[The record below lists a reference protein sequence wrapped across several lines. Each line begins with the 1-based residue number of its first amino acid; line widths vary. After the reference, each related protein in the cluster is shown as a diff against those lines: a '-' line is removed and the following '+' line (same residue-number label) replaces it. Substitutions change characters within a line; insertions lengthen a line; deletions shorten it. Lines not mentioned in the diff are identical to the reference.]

1 MSMIKKKRIRQR
13 QVNTGNVE
21 GRPKGVLPIII
32 GKEEIGLASV
42 KKSLAIQD
50 GMVTALNSIDKSI
63 QKTAT
68 SLMIFQKLSALSLN
82 VSEFEKMGRKLNI
95 INDDYK
101 EVWDSVAAVENKQKD
116 LSKTTQDNEKKIK
129 KLKDAWKSF
138 VGGLDKIGIAHNP
151 LDIMSQAN
159 NINAS
164 GNIIQAQTGMKGQN
178 LDMAKQSAKNL
189 FTDNMSKS
197 PQEAAQSLSA
207 VNQLTGKAGEG
218 LEQTTRAGL
227 LLQDAFGYGLT
238 DSIKSAGTLQQQF
251 GLQGAESFDLIIQA
265 TQAGLNKNGDLLET
279 INASSDKF
287 KTLGLGG
294 QEMFNMLINGAQN
307 GNVSI
312 SSIGNAVTEFSK
324 KAVGGGKDASD
335 GFAALGLDAGRM
347 TEAFGSGGETAKQA
361 FLETVNA
368 LNAMADPVSKNIA
381 GTKLFGDSW
390 GDLGQQGLAAL
401 SELNGSV
408 SLSSQ
413 HLDELNQLKF
423 NDASSA
429 ISSLANTINSGLA
442 GPMTTAVTFITNAIN
457 DFTAGLQGKVD
468 EINGI
473 FGMLGLG
480 IGIVG
485 GFISDNWSIIA
496 PILFGIITALN
507 AKAACDLVSAAATM
521 VLAAAQTAL
530 NAAFWAS
537 PIGLII
543 AAVIILIAVFFAVI
557 ALVNKFTG
565 TSLSATGLICSFFST
580 MAAVIHN
587 IFTGIGVIFFTSV
600 AVFMQLFGKFAN
612 FLSNVFNPPIKTVVN
627 LFFTMVDSIFG
638 ALQKVAAGIDAI
650 FGSNFEATITAQKE
664 KFSSIQKTVEKKLED
679 KKNKDD
685 EFNKKLEN
693 VDAKKVMEEF
703 NFNPEFKNVE
713 EEAKK
718 GYEGGAKKGLLKDK
732 FGNIKDILGGQNK
745 PFDPNNYAGDLGVD
759 NQPDLSATQNNL
771 NQNSQNNPNLSP
783 YQDSISKNTGDTA
796 ASTAA
801 MANTMDS
808 MDEELKYMR
817 DVAEQEIINRF
828 TLADLKLDINNN
840 NNIRNIA
847 DAESVTSMLNNSTS
861 EALYSFAEG
870 VTG

>member
-1 MSMIKKKRIRQR
+1 M
-13 QVNTGNVE
+13 E
-21 GRPKGVLPIII
+21 ERPKGVLPIII

-42 KKSLAIQD
+42 EYSLAIHD
-50 GMVTALNSIDKSI
+50 GMSTALSVIDNSI
-63 QKTAT
+63 QKTIT
-68 SLMIFQKLSALSLN
+68 SLMNFQRMNALFFN
-82 VSEFEKMGRKLNI
+82 VSSFEKMGKKLDI
-95 INDDYK
+95 IDGEYR
-101 EVWDSVAAVENKQKD
+101 EITDSVSNVEKKQKD
-116 LSKTTQDNEKKIK
+116 LGKATDDNEKKIK
-129 KLKDAWKSF
+129 KLKDVWKSF
-138 VGGLDKIGIAHNP
+138 VGGLDKMGIAHSP

-287 KTLGLGG
+287 KELGLGG
-294 QEMFNMLINGAQN
+294 QEMFNMLVNGAQN

-312 SSIGNAVTEFSK
+312 SSIGNAVTEFSQ
-324 KAVGGGKDASD
+324 KAVSGGKDASD
-335 GFAALGLDAGRM
+335 GFASLGLDAGRM

-368 LNAMADPVSKNIA
+368 LNAMDDPVSKNIA
-381 GTKLFGDSW
+381 GTKLFGNSW
-390 GDLGQQGLAAL
+390 GELGQQGLEAL

-423 NDASSA
+423 NNASGA
-429 ISSLANTINSGLA
+429 ISSLANTINGGLA
-442 GPMTTAVTFITNAIN
+442 GPMTTAVTFITNIIN

-496 PILFGIITALN
+496 PILFGIIAALN

-543 AAVIILIAVFFAVI
+543 AAVIILIVVFFAVI

-565 TSLSATGLICSFFST
+565 TTLSATGLISGFFSA

-612 FLSNVFNPPIKTVVN
+612 FLSNVFTPPIKTVIS
-627 LFFTMVDSIFG
+627 LFFTMVDNIFG

-650 FGSNFEATITAQKE
+650 FGSKFEATITAQRE
-664 KFSSIQKTVEKKLED
+664 KFSSIQKIVEKKLED

-685 EFNKKLEN
+685 EVNKKLEN
-693 VDAKKVMEEF
+693 LDAKKVMEEF
-703 NFNPEFKNVE
+703 NFKPEFKNVE

-718 GYEGGAKKGLLKDK
+718 GYEGGAKNGLLKGE

-745 PFDPNNYAGDLGVD
+745 PFDPDNYGDNLGAD

-771 NQNSQNNPNLSP
+771 NLNSQNNPNLSP
-783 YQDSISKNTGDTA
+783 YQDSISKNSGDTA

>member
-1 MSMIKKKRIRQR
+1 M
-13 QVNTGNVE
+13 E
-21 GRPKGVLPIII
+21 ERPKGALPIII

-68 SLMIFQKLSALSLN
+68 SLMIFQQLSSLSLN

-101 EVWDSVAAVENKQKD
+101 EVWDSVAAVEKKQKD

-129 KLKDAWKSF
+129 KLKDVWKSF

-287 KTLGLGG
+287 KKLGLGG
-294 QEMFNMLINGAQN
+294 QDMFNMLVNGAQN

-390 GDLGQQGLAAL
+390 GELGQQGLAAL
-401 SELNGSV
+401 TELNGSV

-413 HLDELNQLKF
+413 HLDELNQLKY
-423 NDASSA
+423 NNASSA
-429 ISSLANTINSGLA
+429 ISSLANTINAGLA
-442 GPMTTAVTFITNAIN
+442 GPMTTAVTFITNIIN

-496 PILFGIITALN
+496 PILFGIIAALN

-521 VLAAAQTAL
+521 VLTAAQTAL

-557 ALVNKFTG
+557 ALVNRFTG
-565 TSLSATGLICSFFST
+565 ISLSATGLISGFFST

-587 IFTGIGVIFFTSV
+587 IFTGIGVIFFTSI

-693 VDAKKVMEEF
+693 MDAKKVMEEF
-703 NFNPEFKNVE
+703 NFNAEFKNVE

-718 GYEGGAKKGLLKDK
+718 GYEGGAKNGLLKGE
-732 FGNIKDILGGQNK
+732 FGNIKNILGGENK
-745 PFDPNNYAGDLGVD
+745 PYDPNNYGGDLGVD

>member
-1 MSMIKKKRIRQR
+1 M
-13 QVNTGNVE
+13 E
-21 GRPKGVLPIII
+21 ERPKGVLPIII

-159 NINAS
+159 NINTS

-390 GDLGQQGLAAL
+390 GDLGHQGLAAL

-408 SLSSQ
+408 SVSSQ
-413 HLDELNQLKF
+413 HLEELNQLKF
-423 NDASSA
+423 SNATNA
-429 ISSLANTINSGLA
+429 ISSLANTINTGLA
-442 GPMTTAVTFITNAIN
+442 GPMTGAVSFITNTIN

-473 FGMLGLG
+473 FGMLGFG
-480 IGIVG
+480 ISIVG
-485 GFISDNWSIIA
+485 GFISDNWSIIE
-496 PILFGIITALN
+496 PIIFGIIAALTALQICELAATAVKLILATATTILTTAQAALN
-507 AKAACDLVSAAATM
+507 AV
-521 VLAAAQTAL
+521 
-530 NAAFWAS
+530 FWTS

-543 AAVIILIAVFFAVI
+543 IAVILLIAAFYAVI
-557 ALVNKFTG
+557 AVVNKFAG
-565 TSLSATGLICSFFST
+565 TSLSATGLICGFFS
-580 MAAVIHN
+580 AAGAVIQN
-587 IFTGIGVIFFTSV
+587 IFNYIGVIIFTSIV
-600 AVFMQLFGKFAN
+600 VFCQLFEKFAN
-612 FLSNVFNPPIKTVVN
+612 LLGNLFTNPIGTIIH
-627 LFFTMVDSIFG
+627 LFFTMTDTILG
-638 ALQKVAAGIDAI
+638 ALQKVAAALDSI
-650 FGSNFEATITAQKE
+650 FGTNSQSFIISVKEGLTILQKN
-664 KFSSIQKTVEKKLED
+664 IED
-679 KKNKDD
+679 KLGDKKYDENKIDKRFENLD
-685 EFNKKLEN
+685 VKK
-693 VDAKKVMEEF
+693 AMELYGF
-703 NFNPEFKNVE
+703 TPEFKNVRE
-713 EEAKK
+713 EIMK
-718 GYEGGAKKGLLKDK
+718 GYNSGDEFSKGGFDG
-732 FGNIKDILGGQNK
+732 IKDIFNGKNNPFSSDNFGGGT
-745 PFDPNNYAGDLGVD
+745 AIE
-759 NQPDLSATQNNL
+759 NNL
-771 NQNSQNNPNLSP
+771 NDNLTGGAAGF
-783 YQDSISKNTGDTA
+783 QDSISKNTGDTA

-847 DAESVTSMLNNSTS
+847 DAESVTSMLNDRTS

-870 VTG
+870 VNG

>member
-1 MSMIKKKRIRQR
+1 M
-13 QVNTGNVE
+13 E

-50 GMVTALNSIDKSI
+50 GMITALNTIDKSI

-116 LSKTTQDNEKKIK
+116 LSKTTQDNEKKLK
-129 KLKDAWKSF
+129 KLKDVWKSF
-138 VGGLDKIGIAHNP
+138 VGGLDKMGIDHSP
-151 LDIMSQAN
+151 LDILSQAS

-164 GNIIQAQTGMKGQN
+164 GNIIQAQTGMKGQD
-178 LDMAKQSAKNL
+178 LDMAKQSAKSL

-287 KTLGLGG
+287 KKLGLGG
-294 QEMFNMLINGAQN
+294 QEMFNMLVNGAQN

-368 LNAMADPVSKNIA
+368 LNAMDDPVSKNIA

-390 GDLGQQGLAAL
+390 GELGQQGLAAL

-423 NDASSA
+423 NNASSA
-429 ISSLANTINSGLA
+429 ISSLANTINAGLA
-442 GPMTTAVTFITNAIN
+442 GPMTTAVTFITNIIN

-496 PILFGIITALN
+496 PILFGIIAALTALQICEL
-507 AKAACDLVSAAATM
+507 AGAAVKLILSTATM
-521 VLAAAQTAL
+521 VLTAAQTAL

-565 TSLSATGLICSFFST
+565 TSLSATGLISGFFST
-580 MAAVIHN
+580 MAAVIQN

-612 FLSNVFNPPIKTVVN
+612 FLSNVFTPPIKTVIN

-650 FGSNFEATITAQKE
+650 FGSKFEATITAQKE
-664 KFSSIQKTVEKKLED
+664 KFC
-679 KKNKDD
+679 
-685 EFNKKLEN
+685 F
-693 VDAKKVMEEF
+693 
-703 NFNPEFKNVE
+703 
-713 EEAKK
+713 
-718 GYEGGAKKGLLKDK
+718 Y
-732 FGNIKDILGGQNK
+732 
-745 PFDPNNYAGDLGVD
+745 
-759 NQPDLSATQNNL
+759 
-771 NQNSQNNPNLSP
+771 
-783 YQDSISKNTGDTA
+783 SKN
-796 ASTAA
+796 S
-801 MANTMDS
+801 
-808 MDEELKYMR
+808 
-817 DVAEQEIINRF
+817 
-828 TLADLKLDINNN
+828 
-840 NNIRNIA
+840 
-847 DAESVTSMLNNSTS
+847 
-861 EALYSFAEG
+861 
-870 VTG
+870 

>member
-1 MSMIKKKRIRQR
+1 MEERL
-13 QVNTGNVE
+13 
-21 GRPKGVLPIII
+21 KGVLPIII

-42 KKSLAIQD
+42 EKSLAIQD
-50 GMVTALNSIDKSI
+50 GMITTLNTIDKSI

-68 SLMIFQKLSALSLN
+68 SLMIFQKLSSLSLN

-116 LSKTTQDNEKKIK
+116 LSKTTQDNEKKLK
-129 KLKDAWKSF
+129 KLKDVWKFF

-164 GNIIQAQTGMKGQN
+164 GNIIQAQTGMTGQN

-294 QEMFNMLINGAQN
+294 QEMFNMLVNGAQN

-368 LNAMADPVSKNIA
+368 LNDMADPVSKNIA

-390 GDLGQQGLAAL
+390 GELGQQGLAAL

-429 ISSLANTINSGLA
+429 ISSLANTINAGLA
-442 GPMTTAVTFITNAIN
+442 GPMTTAVTFITNKIN
-457 DFTAGLQGKVD
+457 DFTAGLQGKVE

-485 GFISDNWSIIA
+485 GFISDNWSIIE
-496 PILFGIITALN
+496 PIIFGIIATLTALQICEL
-507 AKAACDLVSAAATM
+507 AGAAVKLILSAATM
-521 VLAAAQTAL
+521 ILTAAQTAL
-530 NAAFWAS
+530 NAVFWTS
-537 PIGLII
+537 PIGFII
-543 AAVIILIAVFFAVI
+543 AAVIILISVFFAVI

-580 MAAVIHN
+580 MGAVIQN
-587 IFTGIGVIFFTSV
+587 IFTFMKIFILAIISDLKQKFFILANFIGNVFTNPIGS
-600 AVFMQLFGKFAN
+600 AVQLFFVMTDTI
-612 FLSNVFNPPIKTVVN
+612 L
-627 LFFTMVDSIFG
+627 G
-638 ALQKVAAGIDAI
+638 ALQKVAKVIDNI
-650 FGSNFEATITAQKE
+650 FGSNFESTIIVARENLSTMKE
-664 KFSSIQKTVEKKLED
+664 NIEKRLGD
-679 KKNKDD
+679 KKYDGNKFFENNKSPNFKELIEQADFVDIKGAALKGYNSGD
-685 EFNKKLEN
+685 EFS
-693 VDAKKVMEEF
+693 
-703 NFNPEFKNVE
+703 
-713 EEAKK
+713 K
-718 GYEGGAKKGLLKDK
+718 GGFDG
-732 FGNIKDILGGQNK
+732 IKDILNGKNNPFSSDNYGGGT
-745 PFDPNNYAGDLGVD
+745 AVE
-759 NQPDLSATQNNL
+759 NNL
-771 NQNSQNNPNLSP
+771 NNNLTGGSAGF
-783 YQDSISKNTGDTA
+783 QDSISKNTGDTA

>member
-1 MSMIKKKRIRQR
+1 M
-13 QVNTGNVE
+13 E
-21 GRPKGVLPIII
+21 GRPKDVLPIII

-50 GMVTALNSIDKSI
+50 GMITALNTIDKSI

-101 EVWDSVAAVENKQKD
+101 EVWDSVAAVEKKQKD
-116 LSKTTQDNEKKIK
+116 LSKTTQDNEKTLK
-129 KLKDAWKSF
+129 KLKDVWKSF
-138 VGGLDKIGIAHNP
+138 VGGLDKMGIDHSP
-151 LDIMSQAN
+151 LDILSQAS

-164 GNIIQAQTGMKGQN
+164 GNIIQAQTGMKGQD
-178 LDMAKQSAKNL
+178 LELAKQSAKSL
-189 FTDNMSKS
+189 FADNMSKS
-197 PQEAAQSLSA
+197 PQEAAQSLSS
-207 VNQLTGKAGEG
+207 VHQMTGMKGEG
-218 LEQTTRAGL
+218 LEQITRAGL
-227 LLQDAFGYGLT
+227 LLQDTFGYGLT
-238 DSIKSAGTLQQQF
+238 DSIKSAGTLQQEF
-251 GLQGAESFDLIIQA
+251 GLQGAEAFDLIIQA

-287 KTLGLGG
+287 KKLGIGG
-294 QEMFNMLINGAQN
+294 QEMFNMLVNGAEN
-307 GNVSI
+307 GNVSV
-312 SSIGNAVTEFSK
+312 SSLGNAVNEFSK
-324 KAVGGGKDASD
+324 KAASGGKDASE

-347 TEAFGSGGETAKQA
+347 TEAFGGGGEAAKQA

-368 LNAMADPVSKNIA
+368 LNAMDDPVSKNIA

-390 GDLGQQGLAAL
+390 GELGQQGLAAL

-423 NDASSA
+423 NNASSA
-429 ISSLANTINSGLA
+429 ISSLANTINAGLA
-442 GPMTTAVTFITNAIN
+442 GPMTTAVTFITNLIN

-485 GFISDNWSIIA
+485 GFISDNWSIIE
-496 PILFGIITALN
+496 PIIFGIIAALTALQICEL
-507 AKAACDLVSAAATM
+507 AGAAVELILSTATM
-521 VLAAAQTAL
+521 ILTSAQTAL
-530 NAAFWAS
+530 NAAFWTS

-543 AAVIILIAVFFAVI
+543 AAVIILITVFFVVI
-557 ALVNKFTG
+557 ALVSKFTG

-580 MAAVIHN
+580 MGAVILN
-587 IFTGIGVIFFTSV
+587 IFTFMKIFILGIISDLKQKFFILANFIGNVFTNPIGS
-600 AVFMQLFGKFAN
+600 AVQLFFVMTDTI
-612 FLSNVFNPPIKTVVN
+612 L
-627 LFFTMVDSIFG
+627 G
-638 ALQKVAAGIDAI
+638 ALQKVAKAIDNI
-650 FGSNFEATITAQKE
+650 FGSNFESTIIVARENLSTMKE
-664 KFSSIQKTVEKKLED
+664 NVEKRLGD
-679 KKNKDD
+679 KKYDGNKFFENNKSPNFKELMEQADFVDIKEAALKGYKSGD
-685 EFNKKLEN
+685 EFSKSG
-693 VDAKKVMEEF
+693 F
-703 NFNPEFKNVE
+703 
-713 EEAKK
+713 
-718 GYEGGAKKGLLKDK
+718 GGM
-732 FGNIKDILGGQNK
+732 KDILNGKNN
-745 PFDPNNYAGDLGVD
+745 PFSSDNLGEGTSVE
-759 NQPDLSATQNNL
+759 NNL
-771 NQNSQNNPNLSP
+771 NNNLTGGAAVL
-783 YQDSISKNTGDTA
+783 QDNISKSTGDTA